1 MKDTRFLT
9 HDCNARN
16 DPKLLKVQMV
26 MGGEGIGL
34 YWCIVEMLWENEGYL
49 PLDYDILA
57 FNLRWASP
65 EKVRSLVEDYGLFE
79 NDGSRF
85 WSNSALDRIRKTKE
99 VKQSRSDAG
108 RKGNEVR
115 WGGNS
120 GNIPE
125 QSQCDSDAIPEQS
138 QVIALPTYLSTY
150 QNKNKSFSFSFEKG
164 DEHEMLVA
172 YFTFLKNVPSPNKE
186 VEKFLAFNNTDG
198 RCWDDMPEKAR
209 SRAFNSW
216 EQKPARRPRFEH
228 DFLLGWAK
236 VCDALMASGAP
247 QRIRMAALADGVK
260 YDAIKEK
267 YILWIPDVLRDW
279 IENHIQEVGSVLM
292 REIVQPAG
300 HSALCYRKCAE
311 SAKP

>member
-85 WSNSALDRIRKTKE
+85 WSNSALERIKEKKGIIEQRK
-99 VKQSRSDAG
+99 QAG

-115 WGGNS
+115 WGGKNDA
-120 GNIPE
+120 IPE
-125 QSQCDSDAIPEQS
+125 QSQCDSDAIPEAS
-138 QVIALPTYLSTY
+138 QVHRSLFIYLLN
-150 QNKNKSFSFSFEKG
+150 NKNKSFSFSFEKG
-164 DEHEMLVA
+164 AEHEMLVA
-172 YFTFLKNVPSPNKE
+172 YFTFLKNVPNPNKE
-186 VEKFLAFNNTDG
+186 TEKFLAFNNTDG

-209 SRAFNSW
+209 SRAFNGW
-216 EQKPARRPRFEH
+216 EQKPHRPPRFEH
-228 DFLLGWAK
+228 DFLVGWAK
-236 VCDALMASGAP
+236 VCDALAASGAP
-247 QRIRMAALADGVK
+247 KRIRMAALADGVK

-279 IENHIQEVGSVLM
+279 IENHIQDVGSVLM

-311 SAKP
+311 SVKP

>member
-57 FNLRWASP
+57 FNLRWATP

-85 WSNSALDRIRKTKE
+85 WSNSALERIEARQVIVEQRK
-99 VKQSRSDAG
+99 QAG

-115 WGGNS
+115 WGGKNDA
-120 GNIPE
+120 IPE
-125 QSQCDSDAIPEQS
+125 PSQCDSDAIPEPS
-138 QVIALPTYLSTY
+138 HMSRSFFLSFFKK
-150 QNKNKSFSFSFEKG
+150 KNKSLIFLFDFDK
-164 DEHEMLVA
+164 DAEHKMLVA

-186 VEKFLAFNNTDG
+186 VEKFLAFNNRDG
-198 RCWDDMPEKAR
+198 RCWDEMTEEAR
-209 SRAFNSW
+209 SRAFSGW
-216 EQKPARRPRFEH
+216 EQKPARRPRF
-228 DFLLGWAK
+228 DRGFLERWAAF
-236 VCDALMASGAP
+236 CDALASSGAP
-247 QRIRMAALADGVK
+247 WRVQMAAMADGIK
-260 YDAIKEK
+260 YEADGGTFR
-267 YILWIPDVLRDW
+267 LWCPDCLREWVEQHIPDA
-279 IENHIQEVGSVLM
+279 GAALM
-292 REIVQPAG
+292 AVANGEGCDRIA
-300 HSALCYRKCAE
+300 YRKCAE

>member
-57 FNLRWASP
+57 FNLRWATP
-65 EKVRSLVEDYGLFE
+65 EKVRSLVEDYSLFE

-164 DEHEMLVA
+164 SEQEMLVA
-172 YFTFLKNVPSPNKE
+172 YFTFLKNVPNPNKE
-186 VEKFLAFNNTDG
+186 VEKFLAFNNRDG
-198 RCWDDMPEKAR
+198 RCWDEMTEEAR
-209 SRAFNSW
+209 SRAFSGW
-216 EQKPARRPRFEH
+216 EQKPARRPRF
-228 DFLLGWAK
+228 DRGFLERWAAF
-236 VCDALMASGAP
+236 CDALASSGAP
-247 QRIRMAALADGVK
+247 WRVQMAAMADGIK
-260 YDAIKEK
+260 YEADGGTFR
-267 YILWIPDVLRDW
+267 LWCPDCLREWVEQHIPDA
-279 IENHIQEVGSVLM
+279 GAALM
-292 REIVQPAG
+292 AVANGEGCDRIA
-300 HSALCYRKCAE
+300 YRKCAE

>member
-85 WSNSALDRIRKTKE
+85 WSNSALDRIQRIEDAKE
-99 VKQSRSDAG
+99 AKSAAG
-108 RKGNEVR
+108 KKGR
-115 WGGNS
+115 AAQLGNFQAM
-120 GNIPE
+120 PE
-125 QSQCDSDAIPEQS
+125 QCPGNAKAMPEQCS
-138 QVIALPTYLSTY
+138 GPTYLPFY

-164 DEHEMLVA
+164 SEQEMLVA
-172 YFTFLKNVPSPNKE
+172 YFTFLKNVPNPNKE
-186 VEKFLAFNNTDG
+186 TEKFLAFNNTDG

-247 QRIRMAALADGVK
+247 KRIRMAALADGVK

-311 SAKP
+311 SSKP